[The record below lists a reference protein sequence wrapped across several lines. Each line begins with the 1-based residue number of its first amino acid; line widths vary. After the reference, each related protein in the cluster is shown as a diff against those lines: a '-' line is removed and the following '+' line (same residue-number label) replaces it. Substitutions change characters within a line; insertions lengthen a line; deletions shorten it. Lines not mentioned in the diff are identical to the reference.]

1 MESQILGSRYEVQ
14 QQLSKK
20 AGRQTLLARNLE
32 TKKLVV
38 IKLLTFGS
46 DFEWDDLKLFER
58 EAETLKALSHPA
70 IPQYLD
76 YLELDGKNGKE
87 FAIVQTYIKA
97 KSLEQHL
104 KAGRTFTEAEI
115 KKIATAL
122 LEILTYLQSRTPQVI
137 HRDIKPSNILLANRS
152 GHTVGQVYLVDFGS
166 VNNLAAQ
173 EGGTITVVGTYG
185 YMPPEQFG
193 GRAVPASDIYSLGA
207 TLIYLATG
215 SHPADLPQRDLK
227 IQFEPA
233 AKISKELILWLKW
246 MTEPSLERRLATAKD
261 ALSALGKPEQG
272 QLENFDRTVIR
283 RPGSSEILLTKSADY
298 LEIIVPGCA
307 HKNPIEPLTHSYFY
321 IPLKSNLIHHIF
333 MYTYLCGLGM
343 AAVLHS
349 IPLWLFSGGL
359 SLIHSVIL
367 ELEPLVYS
375 QLRLIIIAQK
385 ITIEYSEFRRLK
397 GKKVKTFKAPIH
409 HINKLEL
416 VAHNLARDPHQLII
430 WKGKRKCWRLNHL
443 TAVELDLVASEL
455 SQQLGLPID
464 TKKLPAG

>member
-1 MESQILGSRYEVQ
+1 M
-14 QQLSKK
+14 
-20 AGRQTLLARNLE
+20 
-32 TKKLVV
+32 
-38 IKLLTFGS
+38 
-46 DFEWDDLKLFER
+46 
-58 EAETLKALSHPA
+58 
-70 IPQYLD
+70 
-76 YLELDGKNGKE
+76 
-87 FAIVQTYIKA
+87 
-97 KSLEQHL
+97 
-104 KAGRTFTEAEI
+104 
-115 KKIATAL
+115 
-122 LEILTYLQSRTPQVI
+122 
-137 HRDIKPSNILLANRS
+137 
-152 GHTVGQVYLVDFGS
+152 
-166 VNNLAAQ
+166 
-173 EGGTITVVGTYG
+173 GTYG

-298 LEIIVPGCA
+298 LEIIVPGGA
-307 HKNPIEPLTHSYFY
+307 HKTPIEPIAKFYKISLIKHMFILFILAFTYFY
-321 IPLKSNLIHHIF
+321 SLA
-333 MYTYLCGLGM
+333 M
-343 AAVLHS
+343 AVKLHS
-349 IPLWLFSGGL
+349 IPLLFFSAGVY
-359 SLIHSVIL
+359 LIELAL
-367 ELEPLVYS
+367 EWLEPLVES
-375 QLRLIIIAQK
+375 KLRLTIIGQQ
-385 ITIEYSEFRRLK
+385 ITIEYSEVRRVK
-397 GKKVKTFKAPIH
+397 GIKVKTFKGPIH

-416 VAHNLARDPHQLII
+416 VYQNLARYPHQLII

>member
-104 KAGRTFTEAEI
+104 KAGRTFSEAEI

-122 LEILTYLQSRTPQVI
+122 LEILTYLQGRTPQVI

-166 VNNLAAQ
+166 VKNLAAQ

-246 MTEPSLERRLATAKD
+246 MTEPSLECRLATAKD

-298 LEIIVPGCA
+298 LEIIVPGGA
-307 HKNPIEPLTHSYFY
+307 QKNPIKPITNFYKIPPIKYVFFQLIFTFTYFY
-321 IPLKSNLIHHIF
+321 ILA
-333 MYTYLCGLGM
+333 M
-343 AAVLHS
+343 AAKFHS
-349 IPLWLFSGGL
+349 RPLWFFSVGLF
-359 SLIHSVIL
+359 LIDLAIQW
-367 ELEPLVYS
+367 LEPLVES
-375 QLRLIIIAQK
+375 KLRLTIIGQQ
-385 ITIEYSEFRRLK
+385 ITIESSELRRVK

-416 VAHNLARDPHQLII
+416 VYQNLARSPHQLII

>member
-104 KAGRTFTEAEI
+104 KAGRTFSEAEI

-122 LEILTYLQSRTPQVI
+122 LEILTYLQGRMPQVI

-166 VNNLAAQ
+166 VKNLAAQ

-298 LEIIVPGCA
+298 LEIIVPGSA
-307 HKNPIEPLTHSYFY
+307 HKKPIKPLTNSYFY
-321 IPLKSNLIHHIF
+321 IPIKSVLIHHIF
-333 MYTYLCGLGM
+333 MFIYLCGLGM

-349 IPLWLFSGGL
+349 IPLCVIFRGIIPNSL
-359 SLIHSVIL
+359 SNTGV
-367 ELEPLVYS
+367 
-375 QLRLIIIAQK
+375 R
-385 ITIEYSEFRRLK
+385 TIS
-397 GKKVKTFKAPIH
+397 I
-409 HINKLEL
+409 
-416 VAHNLARDPHQLII
+416 
-430 WKGKRKCWRLNHL
+430 L
-443 TAVELDLVASEL
+443 TASAYYNWAENYH
-455 SQQLGLPID
+455 
-464 TKKLPAG
+464 

>member
-104 KAGRTFTEAEI
+104 KAGRTFSEAEI
-115 KKIATAL
+115 KKIATAV
-122 LEILTYLQSRTPQVI
+122 LEILTYLQGRMPQVI

-166 VNNLAAQ
+166 VKNLAAQ

-272 QLENFDRTVIR
+272 QLKNFDRTVIR
-283 RPGSSEILLTKSADY
+283 RPGSREILLTKSADY
-298 LEIIVPGCA
+298 LEIIVPGSA
-307 HKNPIEPLTHSYFY
+307 HKKPIKPITNFYKVPPIKYVFIQLIFTFTYFY
-321 IPLKSNLIHHIF
+321 ILA
-333 MYTYLCGLGM
+333 M
-343 AAVLHS
+343 AVKLHS
-349 IPLWLFSGGL
+349 RPLWFLSVGLF
-359 SLIHSVIL
+359 LIDLAIQW
-367 ELEPLVYS
+367 LEPLVES
-375 QLRLIIIAQK
+375 KLRLTIIGPQ
-385 ITIEYSEFRRLK
+385 ITIESSELRRVK

-416 VAHNLARDPHQLII
+416 VYQNLARSPHQLII
-430 WKGKRKCWRLNHL
+430 WTGKRKCWRLNHL